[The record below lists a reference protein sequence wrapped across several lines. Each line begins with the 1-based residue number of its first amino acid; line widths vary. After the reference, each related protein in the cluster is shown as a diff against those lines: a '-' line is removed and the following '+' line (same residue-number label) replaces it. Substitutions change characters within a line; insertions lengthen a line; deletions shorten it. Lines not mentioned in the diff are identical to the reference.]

1 MSDKPF
7 AQGNTNPLCDSKKQT
22 IIKHIA
28 LMKTKQEKSKYER
41 PLLQVFELK
50 QTPNLLTLSGPGD
63 YGNGGDPLSGSA
75 PSYDDEEILFE

>member
-1 MSDKPF
+1 MKE
-7 AQGNTNPLCDSKKQT
+7 NRKKT
-22 IIKHIA
+22 
-28 LMKTKQEKSKYER
+28 YER
-41 PLLQVFELK
+41 PLLQVFALQ